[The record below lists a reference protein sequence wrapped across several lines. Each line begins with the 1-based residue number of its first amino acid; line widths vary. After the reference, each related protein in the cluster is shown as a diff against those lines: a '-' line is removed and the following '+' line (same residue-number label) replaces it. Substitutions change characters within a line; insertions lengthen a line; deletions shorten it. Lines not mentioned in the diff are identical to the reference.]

1 MSHRPAMRRL
11 HLGHHTAAA
20 VLLCVGTVAQAME
33 PAGGRDPTL
42 PPAQFNAPPAATAA
56 SAGASA
62 ADVTPI
68 VIVSAGRY
76 YVMDRGRRLGVGDLY
91 GTARIARIDDNGVWL
106 READSLQHIPL
117 HGTVASQ
124 VVPLPSER
132 PIKNNPNR

>member
-1 MSHRPAMRRL
+1 MRRL

-20 VLLCVGTVAQAME
+20 VLLCVGAVAQGME

-56 SAGASA
+56 SAAASA

>member
-11 HLGHHTAAA
+11 HLGQHTAAA
-20 VLLCVGTVAQAME
+20 VLLCVGAVAQGME

-56 SAGASA
+56 SAAASA

>member
-1 MSHRPAMRRL
+1 MSHKPAMRRL
-11 HLGHHTAAA
+11 HLGRHAAAA
-20 VLLCVGTVAQAME
+20 VLLCVGTVAQGME

-42 PPAQFNAPPAATAA
+42 PPAQFKAPSAATTA
-56 SAGASA
+56 STAASA

-68 VIVSAGRY
+68 VIVSAGRHY
-76 YVMDRGRRLGVGDLY
+76 LMDRGRRLGVGDLY

-124 VVPLPSER
+124 VVPLRSER
-132 PIKNNPNR
+132 PIQNNPNR